1 MALLRKAF
9 VFAASMGFAAPVFGA
24 GVAEA
29 PSNIDALRLL
39 LGASDENQAVEAAG
53 KLAKSNDP
61 EAVEALLDGLAI
73 GAGPRVQA
81 ALIDGLAARKDA
93 RAIQILS
100 FYAGTRNVEVRRR
113 AVTALAGIPSEKVV
127 PTLLERLGDAAPEVR
142 QAAASGLAVRREKS
156 AEPRLW
162 KLLLRKDPAAP
173 SALAALATPEMAHKL
188 SELLGQVPD
197 NLIVQAF
204 GDILKRPDFGPDP
217 VRLEIVKTLA
227 KIPGVDSTTTLI
239 EYVAASEKDKARPSR
254 AEAQKVVDDRSG
266 GQ

>member
-1 MALLRKAF
+1 MTLVRKIFALVVVAT
-9 VFAASMGFAAPVFGA
+9 VSGAAAGA
-24 GVAEA
+24 ETGL
-29 PSNIDALRLL
+29 DALRTQ
-39 LGASDENQAVEAAG
+39 LGGSDENLAIEAAQ
-53 KLAKSNDP
+53 KLAKNSDP
-61 EAVEALLDGLAI
+61 EAVEALLDGLAV

-81 ALIDGLAARKDA
+81 AVLDILTSKKDL
-93 RAIQILS
+93 RSIQILN
-100 FYAGTRNVEVRRR
+100 FYAGNRNVEVRRR
-113 AVTALAGIPSEKVV
+113 AVVALAAIPSDKVV
-127 PTLLERLGDAAPEVR
+127 AMLLERLGDIAPEVR
-142 QAAASGLAVRREKS
+142 QAAATGLAVRREKS

-173 SALAALATPEMAHKL
+173 SALAALATPELAHRL
-188 SELLGQVPD
+188 SEQLGQVPD

-204 GDILKRPDFGPDP
+204 GDMLKRPDFGPDP

-254 AEAQKVVDDRSG
+254 VEAQKIVDDRSG